1 MLNNNIRI
9 DLHIHSKASEYK
21 EKNNYVANSNIDN
34 IDVFLSKLHEN
45 NINLMAITDH
55 NNFDFELYKR
65 IKQSINKESYTN
77 IKNILPRSR
86 IWCEIR
92 RK

>member
-34 IDVFLSKLHEN
+34 IDVLLSKLHEN

-86 IWCEIR
+86 I
-92 RK
+92 